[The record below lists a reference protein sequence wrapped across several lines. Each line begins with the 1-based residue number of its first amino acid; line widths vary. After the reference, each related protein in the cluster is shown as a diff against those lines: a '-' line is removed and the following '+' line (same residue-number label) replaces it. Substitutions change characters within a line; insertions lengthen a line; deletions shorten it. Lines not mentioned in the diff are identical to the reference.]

1 MNQVAVLVVEDMPQT
16 RATAVQIFEEIGC
29 EVFDAY
35 NGQQALTI
43 LKAHPEIKVLFT
55 DVRLPG
61 MNGEE
66 LAHEARRL
74 RPDLYVV
81 LTSGYV
87 GQDAVPNDLPFVPKP
102 WHTHDLIAVVRYGA
116 DRKDWRASYAA

>member
-29 EVFDAY
+29 TVFDAY
-35 NGQQALTI
+35 NGQQALNI
-43 LKAHPEIKVLFT
+43 LKEHPEIRVLFT

-61 MNGEE
+61 MTGDV
-66 LAHEARRL
+66 LACQARRL
-74 RPDLYVV
+74 RPDLRVV

-87 GQDAVPNDLPFVPKP
+87 GRDAVPDGLPFVPKP
-102 WHTHDLIAVVRYGA
+102 WHAHDLIAAVRWGSTQE
-116 DRKDWRASYAA
+116 DGRASRVA

>member
-1 MNQVAVLVVEDMPQT
+1 MNQIAVLVVEDMPQT

-35 NGQQALTI
+35 NGQQALKI

-61 MNGEE
+61 MNGDE

-74 RPDLYVV
+74 RPDLHVV

-87 GQDAVPNDLPFVPKP
+87 GQDAVPNGLPFVPKP
-102 WHTHDLIAVVRYGA
+102 WHTHDLIAVVQCGRDQKGG
-116 DRKDWRASYAA
+116 RVFRAA

>member
-1 MNQVAVLVVEDMPQT
+1 M
-16 RATAVQIFEEIGC
+16 
-29 EVFDAY
+29 
-35 NGQQALTI
+35 TI

-61 MNGEE
+61 MNGDE

-74 RPDLYVV
+74 RPDLHVV

-87 GQDAVPNDLPFVPKP
+87 GQDAVPNDLLFVPKP
-102 WHTHDLIAVVRYGA
+102 WHVHDLIAVVQYGA
-116 DRKDWRASYAA
+116 DRKAGRASYAA